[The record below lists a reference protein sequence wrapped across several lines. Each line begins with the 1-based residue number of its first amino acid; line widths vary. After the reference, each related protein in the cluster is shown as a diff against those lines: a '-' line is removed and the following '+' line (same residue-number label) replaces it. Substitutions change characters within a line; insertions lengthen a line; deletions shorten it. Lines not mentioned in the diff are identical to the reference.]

1 LPALRGDK
9 MNSVTIDW
17 IALTIKELKSEPET
31 TLLLIARDTE
41 TYPNSPTNGYD
52 TSIRTTSGLV
62 AMWHS
67 TRSEMGFHLIISG
80 TALREL
86 LTRSG
91 LSQREILR
99 QLSDLE
105 GRFTR
110 LDIAKDVRGISIDL
124 DGVYKAISA
133 GKTKGTARSFSQMHS
148 PNGGNTIY
156 VGSRESERFV
166 RIYDKAAQMGL
177 IGEQWKRF
185 EIECKGM
192 VARAMANV
200 LLQRED
206 WGQVFDDFA
215 QTMLSI
221 PKCPDYMAF
230 FDGTKSEIGFPK
242 IEKRSDREAWIMK
255 QVLPAVMEHFAE
267 FPDSEAV
274 QTLRRMLDLIDR
286 QNKNN

>member
-1 LPALRGDK
+1 
-9 MNSVTIDW
+9 MNSVTLDW

-41 TYPNSPTNGYD
+41 TFPAKPTNGYD
-52 TSIRTTSGLV
+52 TSIRTTGGLV

-67 TRSEMGFHLIISG
+67 TRSEMGFHIIVSG
-80 TALREL
+80 AALRDL
-86 LTRSG
+86 LSRSG

-99 QLSDLE
+99 QLSDLD
-105 GRFTR
+105 GSFTR
-110 LDIAKDVRGISIDL
+110 IDLAKDVVNIPIDL
-124 DGVYKAISA
+124 DRIYEAIST

-166 RIYDKAAQMGL
+166 RVYDKAAQTGVSDKT
-177 IGEQWKRF
+177 WKRF

-192 VARAMANV
+192 VARAMASM
-200 LLQRED
+200 LLQDAD
-206 WGQVFDDFA
+206 WGRVFDDFA

-221 PKCPDYMAF
+221 PECSDYMAF

-242 IEKRSDREAWIMK
+242 IEKRTDREAWILR
-255 QVLPAVMEHFAE
+255 QVLPAVMEHYAE
-267 FPDSEAV
+267 FPNSEAV
-274 QTLRRMLDLIDR
+274 KTLRQMIDLIDR
-286 QNKNN
+286 QNKQD

>member
-1 LPALRGDK
+1 
-9 MNSVTIDW
+9 M
-17 IALTIKELKSEPET
+17 ELKSEPET

-41 TYPNSPTNGYD
+41 TFPTNATNGYD
-52 TSIRTTSGLV
+52 TSIRTTGGMV

-67 TRSEMGFHLIISG
+67 TRSEMGFHLVVSG
-80 TALREL
+80 SALRDL

-99 QLSDLE
+99 QLSDLD

-110 LDIAKDVRGISIDL
+110 IDLAKDVRGVQISL
-124 DGVYKAISA
+124 DGIYKVVSS

-177 IGEQWKRF
+177 PDEQWKRF

-192 VARAMANV
+192 VSRAMASV
-200 LLQRED
+200 LLETDD
-206 WGQVFDDFA
+206 WGRVFDDFA
-215 QTMLSI
+215 QTMLSL
-221 PKCPDYMAF
+221 PECVDYMAF
-230 FDGTKSEIGFPK
+230 FDGTKSEVGFPK
-242 IEKRSDREAWIMK
+242 IEKKSDREAWIMK
-255 QVLPAVMEHFAE
+255 QVLPALMEHYAE
-267 FPDSEAV
+267 FPNSEAIE
-274 QTLRRMLDLIDR
+274 TLRKMLDLLDR
-286 QNKNN
+286 QNKQE

>member
-1 LPALRGDK
+1 

-41 TYPNSPTNGYD
+41 TYPTDSNNGYD
-52 TSIRTTSGLV
+52 TAVRTKGGMV

-67 TRSEMGFHLIISG
+67 TRSEMGFHIVVSG
-80 TALREL
+80 GALRNL
-86 LTRSG
+86 LERSG
-91 LSQREILR
+91 LSQGQVLR
-99 QLSDLE
+99 QLSDLD

-110 LDIAKDVRGISIDL
+110 IDLAKDVRGVSIDL
-124 DGVYKAISA
+124 DGVYEAISS

-156 VGSRESERFV
+156 VGSRQSERFV
-166 RIYDKAAQMGL
+166 RIYDKAAQTGL

-200 LLQRED
+200 LLD
-206 WGQVFDDFA
+206 TDNWGRVFDDFA
-215 QTMLSI
+215 QSMLSL
-221 PKCPDYMAF
+221 PRCADYMAF

-242 IEKRSDREAWIMK
+242 IEKRSDREAWILK
-255 QVLPAVMEHFAE
+255 QVLPAVMEHYAE
-267 FPDSEAV
+267 FPDSDAV
-274 QTLRRMLDLIDR
+274 QTLRRMIDLIDR
-286 QNKNN
+286 QNKGV